1 MDALS
6 LTLAFYSAQLMI
18 VVCIAALGELWL
30 RSSTP
35 AVRLAYWHAVLVL
48 CLALPFLEPA
58 PTRPTSISVAFGVVD
73 IGGGSIE
80 QKAPTPAS
88 IASVVVWTGG
98 VAFRLVWL
106 LAGAWGL
113 RQLRWRSAPAALG
126 LEVDMLRR
134 DIASHAEIRSSNLV
148 RQPVTFGARQPVIL
162 LPQKFAELD
171 LDARRAV
178 ACHELLHV
186 ARRDWAR
193 IVLEEMLRTLFW
205 FHPGM
210 WWLVERVQ
218 LTREQVIDRLV
229 VQRTGSKHAYMTALM
244 TFADRGPANALAMAF
259 LRRRHL
265 NSRFRELSQETHMS
279 LRRLAFT
286 ATLLTTAVC
295 GAALAAAR
303 ELPLNLGSL
312 ARQAGRAAR
321 LEIRLAEASP
331 AAGLTEETVSGSN
344 ERVYVYP
351 TALAT
356 EADVTSARVVDLGG
370 SQFGVGLAFSA
381 PAAARMAG
389 ATAAHLARPVAIV
402 LDGRVV
408 TVLIVRAAIGDSAVI
423 SGGFTSDQARE
434 LAARFS
440 AGRAARAPQG
450 GDVTLPTPIY
460 QAKASYPAAA
470 MAARIEGSVLLEVVV
485 LKDGSTGTV
494 TVVESLDPTLGLDQ
508 EAVNA
513 LKQWTWKPGTKD
525 GKPVDVAVKVEITF
539 ALK

>member
-1 MDALS
+1 
-6 LTLAFYSAQLMI
+6 
-18 VVCIAALGELWL
+18 
-30 RSSTP
+30 
-35 AVRLAYWHAVLVL
+35 
-48 CLALPFLEPA
+48 
-58 PTRPTSISVAFGVVD
+58 
-73 IGGGSIE
+73 
-80 QKAPTPAS
+80 
-88 IASVVVWTGG
+88 
-98 VAFRLVWL
+98 
-106 LAGAWGL
+106 
-113 RQLRWRSAPAALG
+113 
-126 LEVDMLRR
+126 
-134 DIASHAEIRSSNLV
+134 
-148 RQPVTFGARQPVIL
+148 
-162 LPQKFAELD
+162 
-171 LDARRAV
+171 
-178 ACHELLHV
+178 
-186 ARRDWAR
+186 
-193 IVLEEMLRTLFW
+193 
-205 FHPGM
+205 
-210 WWLVERVQ
+210 
-218 LTREQVIDRLV
+218 
-229 VQRTGSKHAYMTALM
+229 
-244 TFADRGPANALAMAF
+244 
-259 LRRRHL
+259 
-265 NSRFRELSQETHMS
+265 MS

-381 PAAARMAG
+381 PAATRMAG

-450 GDVTLPTPIY
+450 EDVTLPTPIY
-460 QAKASYPAAA
+460 QAKASYPEAA

-525 GKPVDVAVKVEITF
+525 GTPVDVAVKVEITF